1 MDWCQDNCFILILK
15 LKSQINDYDVI
26 LTDRGVSIVL
36 GKAKLKTIISS
47 DDGYRGFGSLR
58 NHIFSFNS

>member
-1 MDWCQDNCFILILK
+1 LK